1 MTYPRGGILPTRLT
15 TIRGC
20 SCLGLVFWAQ
30 MRIREPRGHV
40 EHEGIV
46 ELAQLVGHVDVL
58 AASFQDNLAKY
69 KTRRVGENNV

>member
-1 MTYPRGGILPTRLT
+1 
-15 TIRGC
+15 
-20 SCLGLVFWAQ
+20 